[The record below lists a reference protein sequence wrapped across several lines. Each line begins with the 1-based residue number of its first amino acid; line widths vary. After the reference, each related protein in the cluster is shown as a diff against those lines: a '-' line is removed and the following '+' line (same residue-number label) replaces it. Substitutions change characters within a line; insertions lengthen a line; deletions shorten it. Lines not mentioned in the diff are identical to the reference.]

1 MNKKFKAIIAGT
13 MAAATVAT
21 TAVALT
27 ASAATK
33 TFWFDTTGDVYGGS
47 ASENVIHYSQLSL
60 FEDATIRYQT
70 VEKDMMEGNK
80 ILTVDFSQDPTAK
93 KKKIESWIK
102 SCVDDYMQ
110 HLNLENSWG
119 ADVSGK
125 YALEVLP
132 GKSAQFD
139 VMVVPGYRLTSNFD
153 ITSVSLNPYY
163 GADGKSKAS
172 TDTAWLTVKFKI
184 NNGRILIDEHDIKID
199 GCNSNTK
206 FTRDLSDFYTEG
218 AYTTGTMEFLVP
230 LSYAGST
237 RTVTINGTNVG
248 TVTLPK
254 LSSNFRIG
262 FDRYISNLTGTY
274 KNV

>member
-1 MNKKFKAIIAGT
+1 MKTKKIIA
-13 MAAATVAT
+13 ATLAVAT
-21 TAVALT
+21 ATTMVVT

-33 TFWFDTTGDVYGGS
+33 TFWFDTTGDVYGNS
-47 ASENVIHYSQLSL
+47 ASENVIHYSKLSM

-70 VEKDMMEGNK
+70 VEKDMQEGNK
-80 ILTVDFSQDPTAK
+80 ILTVDFAQDPTAR
-93 KKKIESWIK
+93 KKKIESWVK
-102 SCVDDYMQ
+102 SCVDDYMD
-110 HLNLENSWG
+110 NLYFKKYLGN

-153 ITSVSLNPYY
+153 ITGVSLTPYRE
-163 GADGKSKAS
+163 ADGKDS
-172 TDTAWLTVKFKI
+172 TTHAWLNVNYKI
-184 NNGRILIDEHDIKID
+184 NGGRILIDDSEINVN
-199 GCNSNTK
+199 GCNSNRE

-218 AYTTGTMEFLVP
+218 AYTTGTQKLLVP

-254 LSSNFRIG
+254 LSSNFHIG
-262 FDRYISNLTGTY
+262 FDRYISHLNGTY